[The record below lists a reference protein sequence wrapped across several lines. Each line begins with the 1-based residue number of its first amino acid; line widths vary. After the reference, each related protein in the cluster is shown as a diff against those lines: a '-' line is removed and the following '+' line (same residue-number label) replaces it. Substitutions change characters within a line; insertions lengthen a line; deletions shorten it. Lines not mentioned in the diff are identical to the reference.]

1 MTIDTIITFMNQ
13 LKQLH
18 DSLFSLSKKKTEA
31 LKANDI
37 EGIQQ
42 LLTQERKHVQAIGKI
57 EKQRALTV
65 AQWSQGQG
73 LLTAEPT
80 VSEIIEVLQGE
91 EEAKLQGA
99 YEGLLL
105 VLADLKQQEKLN
117 DDLTQQSLQFVNMS
131 LDLLQ
136 PSLQS
141 MNYGGG
147 QGSATNHS
155 KRSVFDS
162 KA

>member
-1 MTIDTIITFMNQ
+1 MTIDTIITHMNQ

-31 LKANDI
+31 LKTNDI

-57 EKQRALTV
+57 EKQRAQTV

-73 LLTAEPT
+73 HPTAEPT
-80 VSEIIEVLQGE
+80 VSEILEVLQGE
-91 EEAKLQGA
+91 GKARLQDS
-99 YEGLLL
+99 YEGLIL

-117 DDLTQQSLQFVNMS
+117 ADLTQQSLQFVNMS

-141 MNYGGG
+141 LNYGGQ
-147 QGSATNHS
+147 QGPSGNQS

>member
-1 MTIDTIITFMNQ
+1 MTIDTIITHMNQ

-18 DSLFSLSKKKTEA
+18 ESLFSLSKKKTDA
-31 LKANDI
+31 LKANDT

-57 EKQRALTV
+57 EKQRAQTV
-65 AQWSQGQG
+65 AQWSQGKG
-73 LLTAEPT
+73 LPTAEPT
-80 VSEIIEVLQGE
+80 VSEIIEVLEGE
-91 EEAKLQGA
+91 DKAKLQQA
-99 YEGLLL
+99 YEELIV

-117 DDLTQQSLQFVNMS
+117 ADLTQQSLQFINMS

-141 MNYGGG
+141 MNYGGQ
-147 QGSATNHS
+147 QGSSGNQS